1 MAIRNKKASLLQAAA
16 ELKEVDYSKEPELK
30 KIYQRL
36 VTARKQFAEIFEK
49 NIKAVMQISSLDLVL
64 HHQTEK
70 INEISDNVTKATE
83 TIFGTS
89 VGNANNRHEELT
101 NTIVQVAEAT
111 DEIYQKTADGQT
123 ELTGIKDLSDQ
134 TIANSRQMQSD
145 MGNLTEIITQMSSI
159 ISGIDSISMQT
170 NLLALNASV
179 EASRAGEAG
188 KGFAVVASEIR
199 TLAEETQKLTGSMG
213 SFVDHMKKA
222 SQQSVQSSSDTISS
236 LVSMADKINNVWQL
250 NKESQEQ
257 ISKVNNSVSS
267 IAAVSEEITSSM
279 TEMETQLKDSSDFMH
294 QVGLELQQAAAPVV
308 DIEKTLDESVKRM
321 GSLSK
326 DPFFKL
332 ENQEFAEYIRN
343 AISSHRVWLE
353 SLRNMI
359 QKRTPLPLQLDSTK
373 CGFGHFY
380 YAMMPTIPGVIPIWG
395 GLESKH
401 RTFHSYGS
409 KAIHAIK
416 TGNYEEAER
425 IYREAEACS
434 RGLISDLEKILQ
446 LAEQSN

>member
-1 MAIRNKKASLLQAAA
+1 MAIRNKKTALLQAVA
-16 ELKEVDYSKEPELK
+16 ELKETDYSKEPELN

-36 VTARKQFAEIFEK
+36 VNARKQFAEVFEK
-49 NIKAVMQISSLDLVL
+49 NIKAVMQISSLDLML

-70 INEISDNVTKATE
+70 INDICRNVTKATE

-111 DEIYQKTADGQT
+111 DDIYQKTADGQE
-123 ELTGIKDLSDQ
+123 ELTSIKNLSDQ
-134 TIANSRQMQSD
+134 TITNSRQMQKD
-145 MGNLTEIITQMSSI
+145 MGNLTEIITQLSSI
-159 ISGIDSISMQT
+159 ISGIDAISLQT

-199 TLAEETQKLTGSMG
+199 TLAEETQKLTGSMS
-213 SFVDHMKKA
+213 SFVEHMKKA
-222 SQQSVQSSSDTISS
+222 SHQSIQSSTDTVNS
-236 LVSMADKINNVWQL
+236 LISMADKINNVWQL

-294 QVGLELQQAAAPVV
+294 QVGMELNQAAKPVV
-308 DIEKTLDESVKRM
+308 DIEATLDESVKRM
-321 GSLSK
+321 GTMTK
-326 DPFFKL
+326 DAFFHLK
-332 ENQEFAEYIRN
+332 NQEFAEYIRS
-343 AISSHRVWLE
+343 AISSHHAWLNN
-353 SLRNMI
+353 LRKI
-359 QKRTPLPLQLDSTK
+359 VQERTPMPLQLDSTK

-380 YAMMPTIPGVIPIWG
+380 YAMTPTIPGVISIWG
-395 GLESKH
+395 GLASKH
-401 RTFHSYGS
+401 RTFHSYGAT
-409 KAIHAIK
+409 AIHAIN
-416 TGNYEEAER
+416 TGNYAEAER

-434 RGLISDLEKILQ
+434 RDLISDLEKILQ
-446 LAEQSN
+446 LTAQ